1 MPDLSV
7 EVRGHEIVVT
17 KPSQGLQVTYRKLG
31 RSPMLMADDLM
42 RNNLDKDEL
51 KFLVRAWNAAFAKAK
66 ELYWIYLISGPARRL
81 THRARNSI
89 RSLTREQ
96 GPWPL
101 PKHQHRSVEGSTARR
116 TLGLTGARGGG

>member
-31 RSPMLMADDLM
+31 RSPMLMGDDLM

-66 ELYWIYLISGPARRL
+66 ELYWI
-81 THRARNSI
+81 
-89 RSLTREQ
+89 
-96 GPWPL
+96 
-101 PKHQHRSVEGSTARR
+101 
-116 TLGLTGARGGG
+116 

>member
-42 RNNLDKDEL
+42 HRSNLDNDEL
-51 KFLVRAWNAAFAKAK
+51 KFLVLAWNAAFAKAK
-66 ELYWIYLISGPARRL
+66 ELYWI
-81 THRARNSI
+81 
-89 RSLTREQ
+89 
-96 GPWPL
+96 
-101 PKHQHRSVEGSTARR
+101 
-116 TLGLTGARGGG
+116 

>member
-42 RNNLDKDEL
+42 RNNLNKRRTEIPGASL
-51 KFLVRAWNAAFAKAK
+51 
-66 ELYWIYLISGPARRL
+66 ERRL
-81 THRARNSI
+81 R
-89 RSLTREQ
+89 
-96 GPWPL
+96 
-101 PKHQHRSVEGSTARR
+101 
-116 TLGLTGARGGG
+116 

>member
-7 EVRGHEIVVT
+7 EVRGHEIVVK

-42 RNNLDKDEL
+42 RKNLDNDDL

-66 ELYWIYLISGPARRL
+66 ELYWI
-81 THRARNSI
+81 
-89 RSLTREQ
+89 
-96 GPWPL
+96 
-101 PKHQHRSVEGSTARR
+101 
-116 TLGLTGARGGG
+116 

>member
-42 RNNLDKDEL
+42 RKSNIDNDEL
-51 KFLVRAWNAAFAKAK
+51 KFLVRAL
-66 ELYWIYLISGPARRL
+66 ERRL
-81 THRARNSI
+81 LQSQRAI
-89 RSLTREQ
+89 LD
-96 GPWPL
+96 L
-101 PKHQHRSVEGSTARR
+101 IVVA
-116 TLGLTGARGGG
+116 